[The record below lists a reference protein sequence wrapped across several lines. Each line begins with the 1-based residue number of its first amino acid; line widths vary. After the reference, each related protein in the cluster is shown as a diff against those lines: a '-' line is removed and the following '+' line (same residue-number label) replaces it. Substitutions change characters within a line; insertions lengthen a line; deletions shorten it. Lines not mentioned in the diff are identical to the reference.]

1 MVEFHGS
8 TAKAVHPKDLI
19 NFELYGVKALVV
31 DAGVRGERSEEV
43 PSGDVPK
50 GHSKIFAGVFFKLSF
65 KK

>member
-8 TAKAVHPKDLI
+8 TAEAVHPKDLI

-43 PSGDVPK
+43 PSG
-50 GHSKIFAGVFFKLSF
+50 GCTQRA
-65 KK
+65 